1 MVRNSIR
8 TSADMATIA
17 AHTLSGDFEQAFC
30 EFLAQEL
37 VNRIR
42 EDQAKRVTLIEDL
55 AQSLAGSVL
64 SNRRA

>member
-37 VNRIR
+37 VEGIRRNRA
-42 EDQAKRVTLIEDL
+42 EQESLIEDL
-55 AQSLAGSVL
+55 AQSLAASVL

>member
-1 MVRNSIR
+1 MVRNSVR
-8 TSADMATIA
+8 TSPNMATIA
-17 AHTLSGDFEQAFC
+17 AYTLSGDLEQAFC

-37 VNRIR
+37 VSRIR
-42 EDQAKRVTLIEDL
+42 EDQAKRDSLIEDL